1 MKKLILLLFIP
12 IVSFCQTYDEFVS
25 INSLDTWKKV
35 VIENGYEYV
44 DWGLDENDKDWVTY
58 GFGVMKDSANVATN
72 VKIITAYNIK
82 DDRFSFQMPMKYEDF
97 FGAMVDTEM
106 SKTYNALTKD
116 IKANCEYSEI
126 INYKG
131 DDFVVY
137 TCSNRKYGFAI
148 GTSGFGIVRNFPED

>member
-1 MKKLILLLFIP
+1 MKKLIILLFIP
-12 IVSFCQTYDEFVS
+12 IVSFSQTYDEFVS
-25 INSLDTWKKV
+25 INSLETWKKV

-44 DWGLDENDKDWVTY
+44 YWGEGNEDWVTY
-58 GFGVMKDSANVATN
+58 GFGVMKDSADVATN

-97 FGAMVDTEM
+97 YGAMVDTEM
-106 SKTYNALTKD
+106 SKIYNALTKD

-148 GTSGFGIVRNFPED
+148 DTSGSGIVRNFPEE

>member
-12 IVSFCQTYDEFVS
+12 FVSFGQTYNELIS

-35 VIENGYEYV
+35 VSENGYEYV
-44 DWGLDENDKDWVTY
+44 YWGEGNEDWVTY
-58 GFGVMKDSANVATN
+58 GFGVMKDSTNAASTVQIVA
-72 VKIITAYNIK
+72 AYNIK
-82 DDRFSFQMPMKYEDF
+82 DGRFSFQMPMKYQNF
-97 FGAMVDTEM
+97 IGAMVDTEM

-126 INYKG
+126 INYKE

-137 TCSNRKYGFAI
+137 TCSNRKFGFAI
-148 GTSGFGIVRNFPED
+148 GISGFGIVRYFPED

>member
-44 DWGLDENDKDWVTY
+44 YWGEGNEDWVTY

-82 DDRFSFQMPMKYEDF
+82 DDRFSFQMPMKYENF

-106 SKTYNALTKD
+106 SKIYNVLTKD

>member
-1 MKKLILLLFIP
+1 MKKLILLLLPLF
-12 IVSFCQTYDEFVS
+12 SFSQTYDEFVS

-44 DWGLDENDKDWVTY
+44 YWGEGNEDWVTY

-97 FGAMVDTEM
+97 FGAMLDTEM
-106 SKTYNALTKD
+106 SKIYNALTKD
-116 IKANCEYSEI
+116 IKANCEYTEI

-148 GTSGFGIVRNFPED
+148 VTSGFGIVRNFPED

>member
-1 MKKLILLLFIP
+1 MKKLILILFIP
-12 IVSFCQTYDEFVS
+12 IISFSQTYDEFVS

-44 DWGLDENDKDWVTY
+44 YWGEGNEDWVTY

-97 FGAMVDTEM
+97 FGAMLDTEM
-106 SKTYNALTKD
+106 S
-116 IKANCEYSEI
+116 
-126 INYKG
+126 
-131 DDFVVY
+131 
-137 TCSNRKYGFAI
+137 
-148 GTSGFGIVRNFPED
+148 

>member
-12 IVSFCQTYDEFVS
+12 IVSFSQTYDEFVS

-44 DWGLDENDKDWVTY
+44 YWGEGNEDWVTY

-72 VKIITAYNIK
+72 GKIITAYNIK
-82 DDRFSFQMPMKYEDF
+82 DDRFSFQMPMKYENF
-97 FGAMVDTEM
+97 FGDMLDTEM
-106 SKTYNALTKD
+106 SKIYNALTKD
-116 IKANCEYSEI
+116 IKANCEYTEI

-148 GTSGFGIVRNFPED
+148 DTSGSGIVRNFPED